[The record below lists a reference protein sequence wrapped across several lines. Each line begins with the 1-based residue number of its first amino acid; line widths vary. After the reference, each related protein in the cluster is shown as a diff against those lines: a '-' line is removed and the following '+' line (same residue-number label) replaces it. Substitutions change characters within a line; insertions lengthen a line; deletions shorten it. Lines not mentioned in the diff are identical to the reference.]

1 MTGFQSR
8 GVGSQQSALSIEHEC
23 VDGRAQVHG
32 CYSQVLSAGI
42 HLHNV
47 HDSKLHQSLCCLHF
61 DWLHFQHIRVRYID
75 MTSDSIAVLLQPLDS
90 MLSVLKFQQQE
101 KHTDE
106 NNSTQPQVR
115 VRCKRNRY

>member
-23 VDGRAQVHG
+23 MDGRPQVHG

-47 HDSKLHQSLCCLHF
+47 HDSKLHLSLCCLHL
-61 DWLHFQHIRVRYID
+61 DWLHFQHIRVKYID
-75 MTSDSIAVLLQPLDS
+75 MTFDRLLYCCSLCTACS
-90 MLSVLKFQQQE
+90 LS
-101 KHTDE
+101 
-106 NNSTQPQVR
+106 
-115 VRCKRNRY
+115 